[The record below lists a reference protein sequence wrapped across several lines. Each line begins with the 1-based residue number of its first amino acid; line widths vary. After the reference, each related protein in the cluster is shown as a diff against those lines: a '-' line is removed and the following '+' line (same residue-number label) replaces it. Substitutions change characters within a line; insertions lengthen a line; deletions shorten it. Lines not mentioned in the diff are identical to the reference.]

1 MTPRTQY
8 CGIIRANHPD
18 WIGWQIIDQLDTTP
32 ANTLHR
38 VEIQQQLNYEVKL
51 LKQQPMKFEIKP
63 SSSGEFYFT
72 LKAANGEVIATSEM
86 YTTKPACRKG
96 INAVK
101 KSLFA
106 TVIDL
111 TK

>member
-18 WIGWQIIDQLDTTP
+18 WIGWQIIDQLDTTS
-32 ANTLHR
+32 ASKLHCA
-38 VEIQQQLNYEVKL
+38 EIRQQLNYEVKL
-51 LKQQPMKFEIKP
+51 FKQQPMKFEIKP
-63 SSSGEFYFT
+63 SATGQFYFV
-72 LKAANGEVIATSEM
+72 LKAGNGEIIATSEM
-86 YTTKPACRKG
+86 YTTKQACRKG
-96 INAVK
+96 ISAVK